1 MGNKNKTQLTKK
13 NELRQFL
20 FDIKLALDDSPDVN
34 F

>member
-13 NELRQFL
+13 KIKTVLI
-20 FDIKLALDDSPDVN
+20 DIKLALDDSPDVN